1 MARLLENE
9 KQNKHDYWRVFGN
22 AFLEIEPIK
31 NLVLKTNFGMNYYD
45 ETNKT
50 FEPAWARDEVNKLTQ
65 SSNKRLDWVWTNT
78 VTYSKAFGKNNLTAL
93 LGTEAKKNH
102 SESMFGYG
110 TGLAVEDEDYIYLD
124 GVTAGKNVGAG
135 ASNYGMVSYFGKV
148 NYDYEGRYLASVTV
162 RRDASSRLARVI
174 MWITSLQCRQAG
186 AFQVR
191 SLWKR
196 PGIGW
201 LI

>member
-1 MARLLENE
+1 
-9 KQNKHDYWRVFGN
+9 
-22 AFLEIEPIK
+22 
-31 NLVLKTNFGMNYYD
+31 
-45 ETNKT
+45 
-50 FEPAWARDEVNKLTQ
+50 
-65 SSNKRLDWVWTNT
+65 
-78 VTYSKAFGKNNLTAL
+78 
-93 LGTEAKKNH
+93 
-102 SESMFGYG
+102 MFGYG

>member
-1 MARLLENE
+1 
-9 KQNKHDYWRVFGN
+9 
-22 AFLEIEPIK
+22 
-31 NLVLKTNFGMNYYD
+31 
-45 ETNKT
+45 
-50 FEPAWARDEVNKLTQ
+50 
-65 SSNKRLDWVWTNT
+65 
-78 VTYSKAFGKNNLTAL
+78 
-93 LGTEAKKNH
+93 
-102 SESMFGYG
+102 MFGYG

-162 RRDASSRLARVI
+162 RRDASSRLAKGNNVDYF
-174 MWITSLQCRQAG
+174 LQCRQAG

-196 PGIGW
+196 PRIGW
-201 LI
+201 QI

>member
-1 MARLLENE
+1 
-9 KQNKHDYWRVFGN
+9 
-22 AFLEIEPIK
+22 
-31 NLVLKTNFGMNYYD
+31 MNYYD

-110 TGLAVEDEDYIYLD
+110 TGLAVEDEDYISFR
-124 GVTAGKNVGAG
+124 AKR
-135 ASNYGMVSYFGKV
+135 
-148 NYDYEGRYLASVTV
+148 RYLPYYLS
-162 RRDASSRLARVI
+162 
-174 MWITSLQCRQAG
+174 
-186 AFQVR
+186 R
-191 SLWKR
+191 SLD
-196 PGIGW
+196 
-201 LI
+201 LDEF

>member
-1 MARLLENE
+1 M
-9 KQNKHDYWRVFGN
+9 
-22 AFLEIEPIK
+22 
-31 NLVLKTNFGMNYYD
+31 
-45 ETNKT
+45 
-50 FEPAWARDEVNKLTQ
+50 ARDEVNKLTQ

-148 NYDYEGRYLASVTV
+148 NYDYEGRYLLLLQYAVMLLP
-162 RRDASSRLARVI
+162 AWQRVI
-174 MWITSLQCRQAG
+174 TLITSLQCRQAG

-191 SLWKR
+191 SLWSDQELVGR
-196 PGIGW
+196 FETTCFMGYQW
-201 LI
+201 

>member
-1 MARLLENE
+1 M
-9 KQNKHDYWRVFGN
+9 
-22 AFLEIEPIK
+22 
-31 NLVLKTNFGMNYYD
+31 
-45 ETNKT
+45 
-50 FEPAWARDEVNKLTQ
+50 
-65 SSNKRLDWVWTNT
+65 
-78 VTYSKAFGKNNLTAL
+78 TYSKAFGKNNLTAL

-135 ASNYGMVSYFGKV
+135 ASNYP
-148 NYDYEGRYLASVTV
+148 AWQ
-162 RRDASSRLARVI
+162 RVI

-196 PGIGW
+196 PRIGW
-201 LI
+201 QI

>member
-1 MARLLENE
+1 MLENE

-135 ASNYGMVSYFGKV
+135 ASN
-148 NYDYEGRYLASVTV
+148 
-162 RRDASSRLARVI
+162 
-174 MWITSLQCRQAG
+174 
-186 AFQVR
+186 
-191 SLWKR
+191 
-196 PGIGW
+196 
-201 LI
+201 